1 MEYNTTA
8 AFHTRK
14 NNYNSSP
21 IDLATKIH
29 QFCLEDKSVDLWLFS
44 GEVLEKSE
52 RKYCNLLSGKY
63 STHFTHCPSQMEI
76 LLFLGKISE
85 MMADSS
91 TVLQTIKR
99 KNGWWMFNLC
109 QYIKIKEDVE
119 KPVSEDKEEKALPKS
134 VKCELEKITREIS
147 IRCEKEDISNNF
159 LAETGNRILDLIS
172 PSVSSSF
179 ITSKEL
185 VISFANTKRKT
196 DSIITGF
203 EQIDKI
209 TGGLKKGEVT
219 LLASR
224 PFKGKTSFALNIL
237 HHVCVQGGLATALF
251 SLGLPRKAIFNKLL
265 AISSQVE
272 ISKLI
277 TGSLNPQEY
286 EKVTREM
293 QKLPKAPFFI
303 DDSTA
308 ILTGEIFSR
317 SKELVETL
325 QKQGKELKLIIIDYL
340 QLIRHSQGPTKLP
353 RKEELA
359 RIVSLLKQMAK
370 TLDVPVLLLSQMDRV
385 NSDSPEDLGK
395 SADWPEKYM
404 GDIQSDNII
413 FINRQEDQ
421 GKNKGVF
428 VLAKNPSAQVAEI
441 AFNFYPK
448 YLLFQEVNP
457 EQEEVLL

>member
-1 MEYNTTA
+1 MEHNTTA

-76 LLFLGKISE
+76 LLFLGKMSE

-109 QYIKIKEDVE
+109 QYTKIKEEVK
-119 KPVSEDKEEKALPKS
+119 KPVLEDKEEK
-134 VKCELEKITREIS
+134 
-147 IRCEKEDISNNF
+147 
-159 LAETGNRILDLIS
+159 
-172 PSVSSSF
+172 
-179 ITSKEL
+179 
-185 VISFANTKRKT
+185 SFANTKRKT

-237 HHVCVQGGLATALF
+237 HHVCVKGRLPVAYF
-251 SLGLPRKAIFNKLL
+251 SLELPRKAIFNKLL

-286 EKVTREM
+286 KKVTREM

>member
-44 GEVLEKSE
+44 GEVLGKSE

-119 KPVSEDKEEKALPKS
+119 KSVSEDKEEK
-134 VKCELEKITREIS
+134 
-147 IRCEKEDISNNF
+147 
-159 LAETGNRILDLIS
+159 
-172 PSVSSSF
+172 
-179 ITSKEL
+179 
-185 VISFANTKRKT
+185 SFANTKRKT
-196 DSIITGF
+196 DPISSGF

-251 SLGLPRKAIFNKLL
+251 SLELPREAIFNKLL
-265 AISSQVE
+265 AISSRVE
-272 ISKLI
+272 INKLI
-277 TGSLNPQEY
+277 NGSLNPQEY
-286 EKVTREM
+286 KKVMREM
-293 QKLPKAPFFI
+293 QKLTKSPFFI
-303 DDSTA
+303 DDSVG
-308 ILTGEIFSR
+308 ILAGEIFSR
-317 SKELVETL
+317 SKELAENL

-340 QLIRHSQGPTKLP
+340 QLIRQGQGPTKLL

-359 RIVSLLKQMAK
+359 KIVSLLKQMAK
-370 TLDVPVLLLSQMDRV
+370 TLDVPVLLLSQMDRID
-385 NSDSPEDLGK
+385 NDLPEDFVK
-395 SADWPEKYM
+395 SAL
-404 GDIQSDNII
+404 Q
-413 FINRQEDQ
+413 NR
-421 GKNKGVF
+421 
-428 VLAKNPSAQVAEI
+428 
-441 AFNFYPK
+441 
-448 YLLFQEVNP
+448 
-457 EQEEVLL
+457 